1 MAGSLV
7 LSLSESGPGLATTRI
22 GRCCLLRGA
31 TDLQSSAI
39 KWGSKAKGRV
49 VVLKRNVWKLGRRRS
64 SSPTRSHF
72 TQSCRRPGP
81 APKPKTKTTP
91 NLCSQRLY
99 NSLARHFF
107 IFIFIILITIYIR
120 SQSCSCSTSKT
131 TMAVQSLRS
140 GPPSMHIKSARQPSH
155 TSLLPPLEI
164 QPVPRAMP
172 RPTAAA

>member
-1 MAGSLV
+1 MLPSSRSNGPAVVCHQMGLE
-7 LSLSESGPGLATTRI
+7 SEG
-22 GRCCLLRGA
+22 
-31 TDLQSSAI
+31 
-39 KWGSKAKGRV
+39 KGGGVEEERLEAV
-49 VVLKRNVWKLGRRRS
+49 GRRRS
-64 SSPTRSHF
+64 GR
-72 TQSCRRPGP
+72 RRPHAHTLLKAVVDRARHP
-81 APKPKTKTTP
+81 NPKTKTTP
-91 NLCSQRLY
+91 NLCLQRLY

-107 IFIFIILITIYIR
+107 IFIFIILTTIYIR

>member
-1 MAGSLV
+1 MLPSSRSNGPAVVCHQMGLE
-7 LSLSESGPGLATTRI
+7 SEG
-22 GRCCLLRGA
+22 
-31 TDLQSSAI
+31 
-39 KWGSKAKGRV
+39 KGGGVEEERLEAV
-49 VVLKRNVWKLGRRRS
+49 GRRRS
-64 SSPTRSHF
+64 GR
-72 TQSCRRPGP
+72 RRPH
-81 APKPKTKTTP
+81 AHTLLKAVVD
-91 NLCSQRLY
+91 R
-99 NSLARHFF
+99 ARHPNPKQKQRQTCVYNVYITPLHDTF
-107 IFIFIILITIYIR
+107 IFIFIILTTIYIR